1 MTAGIGR
8 TIGDDH
14 RADREQMA
22 IRDAVPNHA
31 QRAGAGVAG
40 RRLTERAVAHRRAT
54 RRGTRP
60 RHDVEGGGDAE
71 HRRGGID
78 HVDGAADRADV
89 AARVG
94 DLIAQRVATGGVGI
108 DAACDLDLGRQVAG
122 ADIGGGGAGVAEG
135 GVALEAHHRV
145 PDQAQKRRLVLD
157 HGDGER
163 AAGRA
168 AGVRGRRR
176 DGGDP
181 GREVAARVGGQR
193 QHRRRRP

>member
-94 DLIAQRVATGGVGI
+94 DLIAQRVATGAGAPELQARKATFAPHWAGSASTTMFAGTDTDGGVFTVRVAAAENTVPHSLVNRARYWSPLC
-108 DAACDLDLGRQVAG
+108 DAA
-122 ADIGGGGAGVAEG
+122 
-135 GVALEAHHRV
+135 
-145 PDQAQKRRLVLD
+145 
-157 HGDGER
+157 
-163 AAGRA
+163 AAKLS
-168 AGVRGRRR
+168 
-176 DGGDP
+176 DP
-181 GREVAARVGGQR
+181 PVSPSRST
-193 QHRRRRP
+193 